1 MSIYTLPSY
10 YIIVQLYYL
19 GRSDRMKVMLDAGH
33 GYNTSGKRSPDG
45 MREYEFNR
53 AVANYARSLLQGYQ
67 NVTVYFAHSDDRDVP
82 LQERTNRA
90 NSLNVDV
97 YISIHA
103 NAYGSGGWTS
113 PSGIETY
120 VFTSRPP
127 IATQLAQKMQRNLVA
142 STGLPDRGVKTAD
155 FHVLRATKM
164 EAVLAECGFMT
175 NQNDIK
181 LLRSEEYRRTVAEA
195 IVKAVADQFNLK
207 RTSSPNPPNPSGLYK
222 VQAGAF
228 NEKKNA
234 DDLAARLRKDG
245 YSPYVFQENGL
256 YKVQVG
262 AFERKQNADALVS
275 KLRNDKYDT
284 FIFLD

>member
-1 MSIYTLPSY
+1 
-10 YIIVQLYYL
+10 
-19 GRSDRMKVMLDAGH
+19 MKVMLDAGH
-33 GYNTSGKRSPDG
+33 GYNTPGKRSPDG

-53 AVANYARSLLQGYQ
+53 AVANYARSHFQDYQ

-90 NSLNVDV
+90 NSLNVDI

-103 NAYGSGGWTS
+103 NAYGNGGWTS

-120 VFTSRPP
+120 VYTSRPP
-127 IATQLAQKMQRNLVA
+127 IAYQLAQKVQRNLVA
-142 STGLPDRGVKTAD
+142 ATGLPDRGVKTAD

-164 EAVLAECGFMT
+164 DAILAECGFMT
-175 NQNDIK
+175 NQNDMK
-181 LLRSEEYRRTVAEA
+181 LLRSEEYRKTVAEA
-195 IVKAVADQFNLK
+195 IVKAVAEQFNLK
-207 RTSSPNPPNPSGLYK
+207 RKSTSSPNPPNPSGLYK

-228 NEKKNA
+228 KEKKNA

-245 YSPYVFQENGL
+245 YTPYVFQDNGL